1 MVVPVQVLQ
10 LFWMFLMREVDRK
23 GKRVT
28 FDRAR
33 RIARRLP
40 LRVRRWIFR
49 SIHQQLGGELTMVGT
64 AAAYLPPELQRDWED
79 LGIVVVQGYGTTEVG
94 LAASN
99 TEREHPTGVVG
110 RTISPMKIKLADADS
125 EILIAG
131 PAVSPGYWKDPD
143 ATAEAYDKDGW
154 YHTGDI
160 GRFDEHGRLVL
171 IGRKKN
177 IIVLSNGLNVFPED
191 IESVLQA
198 HGLDQAVVL
207 ETAPGRIEAVVMPPG
222 TLPVLASGRGGQ
234 ATRTPDEDAAVQ
246 AEIDRIVRVAN
257 TDLSVHQRID
267 AWRMWPEPD
276 FPRTHLLKVR
286 RDPIRQWAQADIPLA
301 VKEEP
306 GVVGSADVRTTASR
320 A

>member
-1 MVVPVQVLQ
+1 
-10 LFWMFLMREVDRK
+10 
-23 GKRVT
+23 
-28 FDRAR
+28 
-33 RIARRLP
+33 
-40 LRVRRWIFR
+40 
-49 SIHQQLGGELTMVGT
+49 
-64 AAAYLPPELQRDWED
+64 
-79 LGIVVVQGYGTTEVG
+79 VVVQGYGATEAG
-94 LAASN
+94 LAAAN

-110 RTISPMKIKLADADS
+110 RTIPPVRIQLADADS
-125 EILIAG
+125 EILVAG
-131 PAVSPGYWKDPD
+131 PTISPGYWRDPD
-143 ATAEAYDKDGW
+143 ATTEAYDKDGW

-198 HGLDQAVVL
+198 RGLDQAVVL

-267 AWRMWPEPD
+267 AWRMWPELD

-306 GVVGSADVRTTASR
+306 GVVGPADVRTTASR